1 MTPSSRRTLL
11 LLGVLLLS
19 GVLCPGCNKPDRI
32 ARIYEDP
39 YPVPRTLA
47 VAPFLNQSGSDYLDV
62 LAVTDEFYTELQQV
76 KNLDVVAVN
85 RVLATMSRMGINK
98 ISNPDDAVRLVDAL
112 GIDGV
117 IVGSITQ
124 YNPYRPPKMA
134 MAVQLNTSGTDDDV
148 DELPAQHINPGKLA
162 RAAKPFALQAGKT
175 MLPRVGVVRIFDADH
190 NDVIDRLKQYAADRT
205 GNDRPSGW
213 ETYLT
218 SRRYLRFVSHEV
230 IGEMLALERDW
241 LDQKQIS
248 SVDGE

>member
-1 MTPSSRRTLL
+1 MTPCSRRTLL

-19 GVLCPGCNKPDRI
+19 VVLCAGCNKPQRSD
-32 ARIYEDP
+32 RIYEDP
-39 YPVPRTLA
+39 YPLPRTLA

-76 KNLDVVAVN
+76 KSLDVVAVN
-85 RVLATMSRMGINK
+85 KVLATMSRMGINK
-98 ISNPDDAVRLVDAL
+98 ISNPDDAVRLADAL
-112 GIDGV
+112 GVDGV

-124 YNPYRPPKMA
+124 YDPYRPPKMG
-134 MAVQLNTSGTDDDV
+134 MAVQLYTAGIDR
-148 DELPAQHINPGKLA
+148 DEKLPARHINPGKLA
-162 RAAKPFALQAGKT
+162 RAAKPFALEAGKT
-175 MLPRVGVVRIFDADH
+175 LLPRVGVVRIFDADH
-190 NDVIDRLKQYAADRT
+190 NDVIDRLKQYAADRS
-205 GNDRPSGW
+205 GNDSPSGW

-241 LDQKQIS
+241 LGQQKVS

>member
-19 GVLCPGCNKPDRI
+19 GVLCSGCNKPNRTD
-32 ARIYEDP
+32 RIYEDP
-39 YPVPRTLA
+39 YPLPRTLA

-85 RVLATMSRMGINK
+85 KVLATMSRMGIMK

-124 YNPYRPPKMA
+124 YDPYRPPKMG
-134 MAVQLNTSGTDDDV
+134 MAVQLYTTGKDSDKK
-148 DELPAQHINPGKLA
+148 LPAQHINPGKLA
-162 RAAKPFALQAGKT
+162 RAAKPFALEAGKAL
-175 MLPRVGVVRIFDADH
+175 LPRVGVVRIFDADH
-190 NDVIDRLKQYAADRT
+190 NDVIDRLKQYAADRA

-218 SRRYLRFVSHEV
+218 SRRYLRFVSYEV